1 MSEDTRRQRRIPVRA
16 QANVH
21 KIGSAIKINAELLD
35 ISNYGASFKTTV
47 PFRANDRIEISI
59 SINED
64 GKVVE
69 SEEVAAG
76 VRWVERSAREVQAG
90 VKFDIMISDKGFPL
104 FNQCL
109 EFLKTHE

>member
-1 MSEDTRRQRRIPVRA
+1 MESTRRQRRIPIRA
-16 QANVH
+16 QAKVH
-21 KIGSAIKINAELLD
+21 KIGSSLKINAELLD
-35 ISNYGASFKTTV
+35 VSNYGASFKTTV

-59 SINED
+59 AINTE

-69 SEEVAAG
+69 SEEVTASI
-76 VRWVERSAREVQAG
+76 RWVERSARENQAG
-90 VKFDIMISDKGFPL
+90 VKFDIMISGKGFPL